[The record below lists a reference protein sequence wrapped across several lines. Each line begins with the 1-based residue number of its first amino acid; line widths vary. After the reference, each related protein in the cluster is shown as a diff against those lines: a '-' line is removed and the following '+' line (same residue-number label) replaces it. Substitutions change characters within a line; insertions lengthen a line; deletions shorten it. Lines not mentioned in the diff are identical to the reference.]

1 MKKVHLLLI
10 FYISSITF
18 LVAGGDEGM
27 WLPLYIKQL
36 NEQKMQ
42 QLGCKLTAEDIYS
55 INHSS
60 IKDAVVRL
68 GQGFCTG
75 EIVSDKG
82 LVFTNHH
89 CGYESIAE
97 LSSVDNDFLT
107 KGFWA
112 RTMAEEIPIP
122 NLTVSRLV
130 YMEDVTQ
137 IITESKNAG
146 EYYENVIDSLINKAI
161 EGTHYEAEVK
171 SYFGQTEYYLLVYE
185 TFKDIRFV
193 GAPPSSIGKF
203 GGDTDNW
210 MWPRHTGD
218 FSILRIYTG
227 PDGKPAEFSDENIP
241 YKPLKFFP
249 ISLKGVQKNDF
260 SMIMGYP
267 GTTERYL
274 SHYDLDFK
282 MNFEQPALIDIFKV
296 RLEAMK
302 SEMDKDNF
310 VRIELASDY
319 ASLANSWKYLEGQ
332 LLGLKNHN
340 LIEKFKARD
349 EKIDE
354 WISSDQIRKEK
365 YSGVFSDLESAYSRF
380 KKIMPGLYYLGAGL
394 NQLQIISFAG
404 DFAQVKSKLE
414 QGSKPEELAS
424 EIEDLWYKFL
434 DFRKLKTIEIEK
446 KILPKYL
453 LSFYNS
459 LNDPGSFAIF
469 RTIEEKY
476 KTGNIEDKIN
486 LYCNE
491 LFSSSIIFD
500 SVKFAKFKAKPNAK
514 ALKNEMFFT
523 LDQEIG
529 NFFRDNY
536 LMIYLTVSM
545 NMGKYQDAFIAMLRE
560 YQKDKVL
567 YPDANSTLRMTY
579 GQILPYRPRDG
590 VFYKHYTTHYG
601 ILEKENP
608 DNDEFIVD
616 PKLKELLLNKDF
628 GPYGVGDTLYIC
640 FLSNNDITGGNSG
653 SPVINANGELIGIAF
668 DGNWEAMTGD
678 LIVDPNLNRTIS
690 VDIRYV
696 LFIIDKFAGA
706 DNLISELSIIK

>member
-1 MKKVHLLLI
+1 MKKIHLLLI
-10 FYISSITF
+10 FLFSNFSMLF
-18 LVAGGDEGM
+18 AGGDEGM

-42 QLGCKLTAEDIYS
+42 QLGCKLTADDIYS

-68 GQGFCTG
+68 GEGFCTG

-112 RTMAEEIPIP
+112 KSLAEEIPIP
-122 NLTVSRLV
+122 NLTISRLV
-130 YMEDVTQ
+130 YMEDVSAL
-137 IITESKNAG
+137 INGKKDAG
-146 EYYENVIDSLINKAI
+146 ENYEDLIDSLVNKAV
-161 EGTHYEAEVK
+161 EGTHYNAEVK

-241 YKPLKFFP
+241 YKPLKYFP

-260 SMIMGYP
+260 SMILGYP

-274 SHYDLDFK
+274 SHFDLDFK
-282 MNFEQPALIDIFKV
+282 MNYEQPALIDIFDIK
-296 RLEAMK
+296 LKAMK
-302 SEMDKDNF
+302 TQMDKSDF

-319 ASLANSWKYLEGQ
+319 ASLSNYWKYLEGQ
-332 LLGLKNHN
+332 LLGLKNYN
-340 LIEKFKARD
+340 LVEKFKERD
-349 EKIDE
+349 RKIEE
-354 WISSDQIRKEK
+354 WIYTDQGRKEK
-365 YSGVFSDLESAYSRF
+365 YNNVLNDLETAYTRF
-380 KKIMPGLYYLGAGL
+380 KKIMPGIYYLGAGL
-394 NQLQIISFAG
+394 NRLEIIGYTSDFNQI
-404 DFAQVKSKLE
+404 KNKLE

-424 EIEDLWYKFL
+424 EL
-434 DFRKLKTIEIEK
+434 DELYATFDHMKKLKTIDIEK
-446 KILPKYL
+446 EVLPQYL
-453 LSFYNS
+453 LKFYQS
-459 LNDPGSFAIF
+459 LSDPKSFAIF
-469 RTIEEKY
+469 NDIETKYKTGTIEEKI
-476 KTGNIEDKIN
+476 K
-486 LYCNE
+486 LYCDE
-491 LFSSSIIFD
+491 LFAKSIILD
-500 SVKFAKFKAKPNAK
+500 SAKLAKFKAKPSAK
-514 ALKNEMFFT
+514 ALKNNAFFR
-523 LDQEIG
+523 LNEEIG

-536 LMIYLTVSM
+536 LMIYLSVSM
-545 NMGKYQDAFIAMLRE
+545 KLEDYQNNFIALMKE
-560 YQKDKVL
+560 YQKDKVM

-601 ILEKENP
+601 ILEKEDPTNE
-608 DNDEFIVD
+608 EFIVD
-616 PKLKELLLNKDF
+616 PKLKELLLKKDF
-628 GPYGVGDTLYIC
+628 GPYGVGDTLYVC

-696 LFIIDKFAGA
+696 LFVIDKLGGA
-706 DNLISELSIIK
+706 TNLINELTLIK